1 MKTNP
6 IINKTFKGNGKL
18 LITNLLF
25 VTLFMGCHN
34 NLLDTV
40 PITSISTEA
49 AYSTPAK
56 ILAQVNGLYGQFSS
70 QAFYGGRHIVFNE
83 QRGNEFSQ
91 NDGNNSTGANVWNQS
106 ITASGD
112 FVNSVWSAAYT
123 TINAANIL
131 IDNLATSKV
140 VTEDLRKS
148 YIAEAKF
155 LRAFSYF
162 SLVQTY
168 ARPFAQ
174 NSAAPALPLRLS
186 PETSGGNNDFAFST
200 VAEVYAQ
207 IIKDLNE
214 AEADLPVNYATA
226 LLTAAR
232 AHKATA
238 IALKTRVH
246 LVKGDYAN
254 VIAEAVKL
262 VPATA
267 PYQYVSGTLT
277 HRLEPNIATVFG
289 GSYVGNEALF
299 TIPFINPTE
308 APGLQS
314 ALAANYLSP
323 VIYLNPSAIVS
334 DPVFASATSTDARKG
349 LITTNAAGQRLLRK
363 FAKNSAPF
371 SDYVPLIRYAEVLLN
386 YAEAAAQNNDLVR
399 ATALL
404 RAVRNRS
411 DATFNFTSG
420 IGTKE
425 ELVNTILNERR
436 IELLGEGFRT
446 PDLLRR
452 VQTLPGKIGNAGVAP
467 EVLPTAGNYVW
478 NIPSNELAYNKLA
491 PR

>member
-1 MKTNP
+1 
-6 IINKTFKGNGKL
+6 
-18 LITNLLF
+18 
-25 VTLFMGCHN
+25 
-34 NLLDTV
+34 
-40 PITSISTEA
+40 
-49 AYSTPAK
+49 
-56 ILAQVNGLYGQFSS
+56 
-70 QAFYGGRHIVFNE
+70 
-83 QRGNEFSQ
+83 
-91 NDGNNSTGANVWNQS
+91 
-106 ITASGD
+106 
-112 FVNSVWSAAYT
+112 
-123 TINAANIL
+123 
-131 IDNLATSKV
+131 
-140 VTEDLRKS
+140 
-148 YIAEAKF
+148 
-155 LRAFSYF
+155 
-162 SLVQTY
+162 
-168 ARPFAQ
+168 
-174 NSAAPALPLRLS
+174 
-186 PETSGGNNDFAFST
+186 
-200 VAEVYAQ
+200 
-207 IIKDLNE
+207 
-214 AEADLPVNYATA
+214 
-226 LLTAAR
+226 
-232 AHKATA
+232 
-238 IALKTRVH
+238 
-246 LVKGDYAN
+246 
-254 VIAEAVKL
+254 
-262 VPATA
+262 
-267 PYQYVSGTLT
+267 
-277 HRLEPNIATVFG
+277 
-289 GSYVGNEALF
+289 VGNEALF